1 MNLLVT
7 SEHRILHIT
16 LNRPEKRNALNAEI
30 CRGIVDAVEGVQ
42 HSESI
47 ACIMITAAG
56 SVFCAGMD
64 LDEAVSANQ
73 AELSTLHESLFTLGI
88 RSVKPIVVA
97 VNGAALGG
105 GLGLA
110 VQGHVV
116 FAGEGAVFGLPE
128 ISVGLWPF
136 LVYRSVSAAIG
147 PRRTL
152 AISLSGRSFTASQA
166 AEWGLVHRILAGNE
180 VEERCRS
187 MARRLARASPL
198 AVALGMQYV
207 QESAGKSC
215 TEAGEL
221 AAELR
226 VKLMESADFKE
237 GHLAFKQKR
246 DAHWP
251 SMPSDFYNNKPD
263 WLR

>member
-1 MNLLVT
+1 MNLVI
-7 SEHRILHIT
+7 SGQDRILQIT

-30 CRGIVDAVEGVQ
+30 CRGIVEAVEGAQ
-42 HSESI
+42 RDENI

-64 LDEAVSANQ
+64 LDEALGASQ
-73 AELSTLHESLFTLGI
+73 AELSGLHESLFTIGA
-88 RSVKPIVVA
+88 RSLKPILVA

-116 FAGEGAVFGLPE
+116 FAAEGAVFGLPE

-147 PRRTL
+147 SRRAL

-166 AEWGLVHRILAGNE
+166 AEWGLVHHIFSADE

-198 AVALGMQYV
+198 ALALGMKYV
-207 QESAGKSC
+207 QQSAGKSWR
-215 TEAGEL
+215 EAGEL

-237 GHLAFKQKR
+237 GRLAFKQKR
-246 DAHWP
+246 DAQWP
-251 SMPSDFYNNKPD
+251 SMPADFYHEKAE
-263 WLR
+263 

>member
-7 SEHRILHIT
+7 SQSRILHIA
-16 LNRPEKRNALNAEI
+16 LNRPEKRNALNAGI
-30 CRGIVDAVEGVQ
+30 CQDIVDAIEGAQ
-42 HSESI
+42 RNDNI
-47 ACIMITAAG
+47 ACVMITATG

-64 LDEAVSANQ
+64 LDEAVGANQ
-73 AELSTLHESLFTLGI
+73 AELSDLHESLFTIGA
-88 RSVKPIVVA
+88 RSLKPIVVA

-116 FAGEGAVFGLPE
+116 FAAEGAVFGLPE
-128 ISVGLWPF
+128 INVGLWPF
-136 LVYRSVSAAIG
+136 LVYRSVSAAVG
-147 PRRTL
+147 PRRAL
-152 AISLSGRSFTASQA
+152 AISLSGKPFTASQA
-166 AEWGLVHRILAGNE
+166 AEWGLVHQTLAGDK
-180 VEERCRS
+180 VEEQCRS

-198 AVALGMQYV
+198 ALALGMKYV
-207 QESAGKSC
+207 QDSAGKSWS
-215 TEAGEL
+215 EAGEL

-251 SMPSDFYNNKPD
+251 SMPADFY
-263 WLR
+263 REQAE